1 MPFQLSPGVAV
12 VEKDFTS
19 IVPAVSSSIGAFA
32 GAFPWG
38 PVMEPTTVGSENEL
52 VRRFGKPD
60 DSNFSSFFT
69 AANFLSY
76 TNNLLLV
83 RADAGHLNAVATPTG
98 GLGTV
103 TVTAAGSGYTST
115 AAAPTVTVG
124 APDDAGGTQA
134 VVTATLSGGTVT
146 AIAVSTA
153 GAGYDST
160 PTVTITTAA
169 GDTGSGATATAV
181 MTTPTISGSA
191 VSGTGGEF
199 TCTGTTITVGDLIT
213 LTGTI
218 SGTATITG
226 YTTGTTYKV
235 SAITGSG
242 ASVTG
247 FTLTTTGDVAIV
259 TTAGTTTGLTLSNT
273 SQRTV
278 ASITVDTA
286 GSGYKAAPTV
296 ALSGGTPTTA
306 ATLGAVTVS
315 SSSITGLTITTVGT
329 GYSSAP
335 TLTIAAPPSGTT
347 ATGTATIQTAGLKII
362 NGETYTSTFSA
373 GAGVVGTWAAKYPG
387 TLGNSLKVSIADSA
401 GFTGWTYASEFD
413 AAPGTS
419 PYAASVGGSGD
430 EVHVIVID
438 EDGLWTGTAGSVL
451 EKFAFLSKASD
462 GKKSDGTNNFYKDA
476 INSRSEYIWWMDHPT
491 AVTGTTSWGA
501 TAAGSTFKTLTA
513 VQTVSLSGGT
523 DDYALTDGEKTSA
536 FALFANAEQYDVSL
550 VMLGKAST
558 TVAQYVISN
567 ICETRLDCIAL
578 ISPERVS
585 NGDTIIGATSTEIG
599 YITAYRDAIS
609 STSYAVM
616 DSGAKYQYDR
626 YNDKYR
632 YVPLN
637 GDVAG
642 LCARTDYTNDPWF
655 SPGGLNRGQIKNVV
669 RLAVNPTKTQRDTL
683 YKKGVNPVVTFP
695 GEGTVLF
702 GDKTLLAKPSA
713 FDRINVRR
721 LFIVMEKAIATAA
734 KFQLFEFNDGFTRAQ
749 FKNLV
754 EPFLR
759 DVQGRRGITDFVV
772 KCDESNNT
780 GEVIDRNEFVADIF
794 VKPNRSINFITL
806 NFVAARS
813 AINFSEIGA

>member
-52 VRRFGKPD
+52 VRRFGQPN
-60 DSNFSSFFT
+60 DSNFQSFFT

-83 RADAGHLNAVATPTG
+83 RADAGHLNSVATQTG
-98 GLGTV
+98 GIGTINI
-103 TVTAAGSGYTST
+103 TTPGSGYTST
-115 AAAPTVTVG
+115 AAAPAVTFS
-124 APDDAGGTQA
+124 APDISGGIQA
-134 VVTATLSGGTVT
+134 TGTVTLSGGAIT
-146 AIAVSTA
+146 AIAITSGGT
-153 GAGYDST
+153 GYDAA
-160 PTVTITTAA
+160 PTITITPAA
-169 GDTGSGATATAV
+169 GDTGSGATATAIV
-181 MTTPTISGSA
+181 ADGI
-191 VSGTGGEF
+191 VTGI
-199 TCTGTTITVGDLIT
+199 TITSG
-213 LTGTI
+213 GT
-218 SGTATITG
+218 
-226 YTTGTTYKV
+226 
-235 SAITGSG
+235 
-242 ASVTG
+242 
-247 FTLTTTGDVAIV
+247 
-259 TTAGTTTGLTLSNT
+259 
-273 SQRTV
+273 
-278 ASITVDTA
+278 
-286 GSGYKAAPTV
+286 GYKAEPTV
-296 ALSGGTPTTA
+296 SIAGGTPDTA
-306 ATLGAVTVS
+306 AVLGNATVGTSTVTAINIVNA
-315 SSSITGLTITTVGT
+315 GT
-329 GYSSAP
+329 GYSTAP
-335 TLTIAAPPSGTT
+335 TAAVAPPPSGTPAT
-347 ATGTATIQTAGLKII
+347 ATTTIALAGLKII
-362 NGETYTSTFSA
+362 NAETYNGTYA
-373 GAGVVGTWAAKYPG
+373 NGAGLVGPWAAKYPG
-387 TLGNSLKVSIADSA
+387 TLGNSLQVSMADSA
-401 GFTGWTYASEFD
+401 SFATWTYAAEFD

-419 PYAASVGGSGD
+419 TYAASVNGSAD
-430 EVHVIVID
+430 EMHIIVID
-438 EDGLWTGTAGSVL
+438 EDGAISGTRGTIL
-451 EKFAFLSKASD
+451 EKFAFVSKASD
-462 GKKSDGTNNFYKDA
+462 AKKSDGTNNYYKNV
-476 INSRSEYIWWMDHPT
+476 INARSEWIYWMDHLPAGT
-491 AVTGTTSWGA
+491 NWGTPAASKTFVTVN
-501 TAAGSTFKTLTA
+501 AASTI
-513 VQTVSLSGGT
+513 SLSGGT
-523 DDYALTDGEKTSA
+523 DDFAITDGEKQSA
-536 FALFANAEQYDVSL
+536 FALFANAEQFDISL
-550 VMLGKAST
+550 VLLGKASA
-558 TVAQYVISN
+558 TVAQYVINN

-578 ISPERVS
+578 ISPETVS
-585 NGDTIIGATSTEIG
+585 TGEVIIGSTSTEINA
-599 YITAYRDAIS
+599 ITAYRDALS
-609 STSYAVM
+609 STSYAVL
-616 DSGAKYQYDR
+616 DSGYKYQYDR
-626 YNDKYR
+626 YNDQYR

-637 GDVAG
+637 GDVGG
-642 LCARTDYTNDPWF
+642 LCARTDFTNDPWF

-669 RLAVNPTKTQRDTL
+669 RLAVSPTKTQRDTL